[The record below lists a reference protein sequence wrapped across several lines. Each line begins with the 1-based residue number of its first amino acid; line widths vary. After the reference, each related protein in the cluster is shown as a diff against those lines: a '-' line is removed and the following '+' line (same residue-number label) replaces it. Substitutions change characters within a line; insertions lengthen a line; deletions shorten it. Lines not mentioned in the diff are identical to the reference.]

1 MPRRTDSPQMRD
13 DSCPQLERAPHP
25 PSSVV
30 FEGMSADS
38 EEFRRLTDLTAKDPS
53 LAGDLLR
60 WAESSQSVGRNGVFA
75 AYRHKPRERRSPDCV
90 EHISPV
96 RQCGSSPITN
106 RLFHADNVVVLRA
119 LLDQGVSP
127 RCIYIDPPYGTQQ
140 QFARKVTDNAA
151 YCDAASGA
159 SYLQAFRE
167 RMILLRDL
175 LDDKG
180 SLFVHL
186 DASMVA
192 EVKLLLDELFGASN
206 FRAWISRRK
215 CSSKNYTRKTFGDIT
230 DYVLFYSKTA
240 NYLFNRQYG
249 ARSDEQEAID
259 FPKIDEKTGRRF
271 ALVPIHAPGRRN
283 GATGMTWRGMLPPP
297 GKHWQTTPDKLD
309 EFEARGDIYWTRNGT
324 PRRKI
329 WADESQGS
337 AVANLWHDFRDPF
350 NQNFATTGYPTEK
363 NLDLLKLVISAASN
377 PGDLVLDCYSGSGTT
392 LAAAAALG
400 RGWIGIDSGAMA
412 IALTQK
418 RLFEAMLAPDLSA
431 VESPGFGVFRAESVP
446 DPSTARLKPEFAFVE
461 TCRDDAAVPVVQEVV
476 GPGLVA
482 RRAMTLAADEQMVA
496 FDHDG
501 REAVYDSADKIQSTE
516 KRPA

>member
-1 MPRRTDSPQMRD
+1 
-13 DSCPQLERAPHP
+13 
-25 PSSVV
+25 
-30 FEGMSADS
+30 MSA
-38 EEFRRLTDLTAKDPS
+38 ELAEFRRLRDLVVKDPT

-60 WAESSQSVGRNGVFA
+60 WAESARSVGTNGVFA
-75 AYRHKPRERRSPDCV
+75 AYRYRPQDHPAPIPGGR
-90 EHISPV
+90 IAPV
-96 RQCGSSPITN
+96 RRCGGSWTPN
-106 RLFHADNVVVLRA
+106 RLFHADNLMVLPA

-140 QFARKVTDNAA
+140 QFARKATDNAA

-159 SYLQAFRE
+159 AYLGAFRE
-167 RMILLRDL
+167 RLTLLRDL
-175 LDDKG
+175 LDDEG

-192 EVKLLLDELFGASN
+192 EVKLLLDEVFGAGN

-215 CSSKNYTRKTFGDIT
+215 CSSKNYTRRTFGDIT

-240 NYLFNRQYG
+240 NYLFNRQFG
-249 ARSDEQEAID
+249 ARSEEQEAID
-259 FPKIDEKTGRRF
+259 FPKIDEQTGRRF

-283 GATGMTWRGMLPPP
+283 GATGMAWRGMLPPP

-309 EFEARGDIYWTRNGT
+309 EFDARGDIYWTRNGT

-337 AVANLWHDFRDPF
+337 AIANLWHDFRDPF

-363 NLDLLKLVISAASN
+363 NLDLLKLVISAASD
-377 PGDLVLDCYSGSGTT
+377 PGDLVLDCYAGSGTT
-392 LAAAAALG
+392 LAAATALD
-400 RGWIGIDSGAMA
+400 RRWIGIDSGAMA
-412 IALTQK
+412 IALAQK
-418 RLFEAMLAPDLSA
+418 RLAEAMLAADPLAAAS
-431 VESPGFGVFRAESVP
+431 SGFGVFRAAPVP
-446 DPSTARLKPEFAFVE
+446 DPVALVSKPEFGFIEAYGE
-461 TCRDDAAVPVVQEVV
+461 DATVPVVQEVV
-476 GPGLVA
+476 GPGLVG
-482 RRAMTLAADEQMVA
+482 RRALTLAPGEQVVA

-501 REAVYDSADKIQSTE
+501 REAIYDSADSIQSTE

>member
-1 MPRRTDSPQMRD
+1 
-13 DSCPQLERAPHP
+13 
-25 PSSVV
+25 
-30 FEGMSADS
+30 MSAEP
-38 EEFRRLTDLTAKDPS
+38 EEFRRLMDLAANDPT
-53 LAGDLLR
+53 LAGDLIR
-60 WAESSQSVGRNGVFA
+60 WAESAQSVGANGVFA
-75 AYRHKPRERRSPDCV
+75 AYRHRPQKRPAPARIER
-90 EHISPV
+90 ISPV
-96 RQCGSSPITN
+96 RQCGSSLTAN
-106 RLFHADNVVVLRA
+106 RLFHADNLVVLPA

-127 RCIYIDPPYGTQQ
+127 RCIYIDPPYGTRQ

-159 SYLQAFRE
+159 TYLQAFRE
-167 RMILLRDL
+167 RIIMLRDL
-175 LDDKG
+175 LDDEG

-192 EVKLLLDELFGASN
+192 EVKLLLDEIFGASN

-249 ARSDEQEAID
+249 VRSEEQEAID

-283 GATGMTWRGMLPPP
+283 GATGTAWRGMLPPP
-297 GKHWQTTPDKLD
+297 GKHWQTTPEKLD

-377 PGDLVLDCYSGSGTT
+377 PGDLVLDCYAGSGTT

-400 RGWIGIDSGAMA
+400 RRWIGIDSGAMA
-412 IALTQK
+412 LALAQK
-418 RLFEAMLAPDLSA
+418 RLAETILAPELLASA
-431 VESPGFGVFRAESVP
+431 SLGFGVFRAESTP
-446 DPSTARLKPEFAFVE
+446 DPSTPILKPEFGFVE
-461 TCRDDAAVPVVQEVV
+461 SYRDDATVPVVQEVV
-476 GPGLVA
+476 GPGLVG
-482 RRAMTLAADEQMVA
+482 RRAMTLAAGEQVAA

-501 REAVYDSADKIQSTE
+501 GEAIYDSADKIQFTE

>member
-1 MPRRTDSPQMRD
+1 MTA
-13 DSCPQLERAPHP
+13 EA
-25 PSSVV
+25 
-30 FEGMSADS
+30 
-38 EEFRRLTDLTAKDPS
+38 EEIRCLTDLISKDPS
-53 LAGDLLR
+53 LAKDLLR
-60 WAESSQSVGRNGVFA
+60 WAESAQAVGANGVFA
-75 AYRHKPRERRSPDCV
+75 AYRQGDEARSTPDAGAGFAPRRK
-90 EHISPV
+90 
-96 RQCGSSPITN
+96 CGSSPTAN
-106 RLFHADNVVVLRA
+106 RLFHADNLAVLRV
-119 LLDQGVSP
+119 LLDQRVSA

-140 QFARKVTDNAA
+140 QFARKATDNAA

-159 SYLQAFRE
+159 AYLAAFRE
-167 RMILLRDL
+167 RLSLLRDV
-175 LDDKG
+175 LDDEG

-192 EVKLLLDELFGASN
+192 EVKLLLDEVFGPSN

-240 NYLFNRQYG
+240 SYLFNRQYG
-249 ARSDEQEAID
+249 VRDQEQEAVD
-259 FPKIDEKTGRRF
+259 FPKVDKKTGKRF

-283 GATGMTWRGMLPPP
+283 GATGTEWRGMLPPP

-309 EFEARGDIYWTRNGT
+309 EFDAKGDIYWTRNGT

-329 WADESQGS
+329 WAEDSPGS

-363 NLDLLKLVISAASN
+363 NLDLLRLIVSAASN
-377 PGDLVLDCYSGSGTT
+377 PGDLVLDCYAGSGTT

-400 RGWIGIDSGAMA
+400 RRWIGIDSGTLAV
-412 IALTQK
+412 ALAQR
-418 RLFEAMLAPDLSA
+418 RLAEAALAPDLLA
-431 VESPGFGVFRAESVP
+431 AASPGFEIF
-446 DPSTARLKPEFAFVE
+446 STDLVRSDSTPTAKPEFGFLE
-461 TCRDDAAVPVVQEVV
+461 TYDGGSPVPEVQEVL
-476 GPGLVA
+476 GPGLMA
-482 RRAMTLAADEQMVA
+482 RRALTLAPGEQLVA

-501 REAVYDSADKIQSTE
+501 RETVYDASERIQLIE

>member
-1 MPRRTDSPQMRD
+1 MELAT
-13 DSCPQLERAPHP
+13 
-25 PSSVV
+25 
-30 FEGMSADS
+30 
-38 EEFRRLTDLTAKDPS
+38 KDPT
-53 LAGDLLR
+53 LAGDLVR
-60 WAESSQSVGRNGVFA
+60 WAESAQSVGANGVFA
-75 AYRHKPRERRSPDCV
+75 AYRHRPQKRRAPVRIER
-90 EHISPV
+90 ISPV
-96 RQCGSSPITN
+96 RQCGSSLIAN
-106 RLFHADNVVVLRA
+106 RLFHADNLVVLPA

-159 SYLQAFRE
+159 TYLQAFRE
-167 RMILLRDL
+167 RVIILRDL
-175 LDDKG
+175 LDDEG

-192 EVKLLLDELFGASN
+192 EVKLLLDEIFGASN

-215 CSSKNYTRKTFGDIT
+215 CSSKNYTRRTFGDIT

-249 ARSDEQEAID
+249 ARSEEQEAID

-283 GATGMTWRGMLPPP
+283 GATGTAWRGMLPPP

-363 NLDLLKLVISAASN
+363 NLDLLKLIISAASN
-377 PGDLVLDCYSGSGTT
+377 PDDLVLDCYAGSGTT

-400 RGWIGIDSGAMA
+400 RRWIGIDSGAMA
-412 IALTQK
+412 LALAQK
-418 RLFEAMLAPDLSA
+418 RLAETMLAPDLLA
-431 VESPGFGVFRAESVP
+431 AAAPGFGVFRAESTP
-446 DPSTARLKPEFAFVE
+446 HPSTPILKPEFGFVE
-461 TCRDDAAVPVVQEVV
+461 RYRDDATVPVVQEVV

-482 RRAMTLAADEQMVA
+482 RRAMTLAVGEQVAA

-501 REAVYDSADKIQSTE
+501 AEVIYDSADKIQSTE